1 MLTILRG
8 RKTLMFQYVMA
19 AFLVLVLSSGQVSA
33 ESAIELGPGSSHPC
47 TTGEVRL
54 ELEDI
59 YLDGAPHAYGFIWDI
74 AIDEKKGEVCISDIA
89 DDMQIPA
96 SIVVS
101 VFKKLE
107 SDGLLQEL

>member
-1 MLTILRG
+1 MNLIEMVLTA
-8 RKTLMFQYVMA
+8 V
-19 AFLVLVLSSGQVSA
+19 
-33 ESAIELGPGSSHPC
+33 
-47 TTGEVRL
+47 
-54 ELEDI
+54 
-59 YLDGAPHAYGFIWDI
+59 
-74 AIDEKKGEVCISDIA
+74 EKKGEVCVSDIA